1 MDATSTFLAALTTLD
16 QIASADE
23 RRLIWRQG
31 MAALVAAAEREPAPL
46 EGVAPD
52 VLATV
57 VRRATADG
65 LLADLGWMS
74 PAAMATSLLALAQ
87 ALPPGADRRELG
99 RRVAKELHGGERDTF
114 VQLAAALAL
123 SSSRALD
130 GAAARARIEVAIT
143 APLASAGSVGPLSL
157 ALIARDDLAQ
167 TWLHGPSTGSLPDR
181 RLAARLLAHAV
192 RAAITRAAVGD
203 LDGVRLLSS
212 PAIRAPLER
221 LLRDREALV
230 WRFAAIARG
239 LLAHALPDVAKEI
252 EAELDGSAGDDLVRR
267 GATSAAAALER
278 GGLALRWRATI
289 LARATISA
297 STAHA
302 AMLGIAGLA
311 ATDPTAADSLATQLC
326 MLGGLDAV
334 ETYVGLRR
342 DEGMR
347 ELHEADAVARAWI
360 ERALAADDGS
370 DDGRL
375 ALLHVL
381 RAELGDGV
389 PEEPLATAAADV
401 RAAIDRGDL
410 AMAVSRAGRAVTEL
424 ATAVDWLE
432 RGDDDDA
439 IDRRHALRMWR
450 ELDRTFF
457 SDGTVGGAL
466 TLTKAGDSAASE
478 LGRLLGRLETLL
490 LAREGTAETG
500 KTVGHYRL
508 RLVRLRTLVRL
519 LDGQPAGSG
528 DDGER
533 RARRLGSTRTLM
545 TRARL
550 DRSPLRRAAW
560 AAMSRAWDALLREDH
575 AEVSDL
581 VLALPR
587 AFDPDEDFA
596 IMREASMEPLV
607 QRALESYAGLTSAG
621 WAASDPDDLPAL
633 VRALD
638 ALDHL
643 IEGLPRGRSPRVESV
658 RGRAADLART
668 LRALADTPSRAALD
682 VAVIDELAARLT
694 AMTARVIG
702 AHRRLGMPLPPVTR
716 PELALAELA
725 RAIERVQLSQTGRF
739 DVEISAAID
748 AAQGSLPPALATV
761 VARILMRLA
770 ILPDVSAEPVRETTP
785 RETALPSWL
794 PMSRTMGGFYVLR
807 ALGTGAGGSVFT
819 ACRSDERD
827 DPHAERVA
835 LKVPDYDGGAA
846 RSLSQ
851 AEFEAMFRDEA
862 GALLA
867 IPAHP
872 NLAGFVT
879 FDVRAK
885 PKPILVMEL
894 VPGPTLERALEL
906 GNLDLVRVLA
916 IIDGIGAGLEAMHAM
931 GVAHL
936 DLKPPNVIL
945 REGDGPPVLVDFGL
959 AGRSLRP
966 GCGSPHYG
974 APEVWQETSASIE
987 PRPTDVYAYAC
998 IAYELLMGEP
1008 LVDADSLTGLL
1019 ALHRGGGAQSRVRTA
1034 MGRAPSLASLAALL
1048 EPALAMDA
1056 SKRPTVARLRAGFAA
1071 VGPDLRRRSWPLTA

>member
-52 VLATV
+52 VLAAV

-65 LLADLGWMS
+65 LLIDMGWMS

-99 RRVAKELHGGERDTF
+99 RRVATALSGGERDTF

-143 APLASAGSVGPLSL
+143 APLAGGSSVGPLSL
-157 ALIARDDLAQ
+157 ALIARDDLAT
-167 TWLHGPSTGSLPDR
+167 TWLHHPSTGSLPDR
-181 RLAARLLAHAV
+181 RLAARLLAHAA
-192 RAAITRAAVGD
+192 RAAVTRAAVGD
-203 LDGVRLLSS
+203 LDGIRLLAS
-212 PAIRAPLER
+212 PSIRAPLER

-239 LLAHALPDVAKEI
+239 LLAHAHPEVAKEI

-278 GGLALRWRATI
+278 GGMALRWRATL

-297 STAHA
+297 GTAHA

-311 ATDPTAADSLATQLC
+311 ATDPAAADSLATQLC

-410 AMAVSRAGRAVTEL
+410 GMAVSRAGLAVAEL

-432 RGDDDDA
+432 RSDDDDA
-439 IDRRHALRMWR
+439 IDRRHALRLWR

-466 TLTKAGDSAASE
+466 SLTKGGEPAASE
-478 LGRLLGRLETLL
+478 LGRLQGRLETLL
-490 LAREGTAETG
+490 LAREGTPETG
-500 KTVGHYRL
+500 KTVAHYRL
-508 RLVRLRTLVRL
+508 RLVRLRTLVRV
-519 LDGQPAGSG
+519 LDGQPAG
-528 DDGER
+528 DDDAER
-533 RARRLGSTRTLM
+533 RARRLTSTRMLM
-545 TRARL
+545 ARARL

-587 AFDPDEDFA
+587 AFDADEDFA

-607 QRALESYAGLTSAG
+607 QRALEAYAGLTAAG
-621 WAASDPDDLPAL
+621 WAASDPDDVPAL

-638 ALDHL
+638 ALDLL
-643 IEGLPRGRSPRVESV
+643 IDGLPRGRSPRVESV

-682 VAVIDELAARLT
+682 VAIIDELAARLT
-694 AMTARVIG
+694 AMSARVVG
-702 AHRRLGMPLPPVTR
+702 AHRRLGLPLPPVTR

-761 VARILMRLA
+761 VARVLMRLA
-770 ILPDVSAEPVRETTP
+770 ILPDVSAEPTREAAP

-794 PMSRTMGGFYVLR
+794 PLSRTIGGFYVLR

-819 ACRSDERD
+819 ACRADERD

-906 GNLDLVRVLA
+906 GNLDLPRVLA

-945 REGDGPPVLVDFGL
+945 RDGDGPPVLVDFGL
-959 AGRSLRP
+959 AGRSPRP

-974 APEVWQETSASIE
+974 APEVWQEVSSSPE

-1008 LVDADSLTGLL
+1008 LVDADNLTGLL
-1019 ALHRGGGAQSRVRTA
+1019 ALHRGGGAQARVRTA
-1034 MGRAPSLASLAALL
+1034 MGRAPALAPLAALL
-1048 EPALAMDA
+1048 EPALAVDPA
-1056 SKRPTVARLRAGFAA
+1056 RRPTVARLRAGFAA
-1071 VGPDLRRRSWPLTA
+1071 IAPDYRRRRWPLTA